1 MYGINELTGASLT
14 EQHSLL
20 RLTIVDDDPAVLDA
34 LKTTFENESFIVCT
48 FISGDEFLHAP
59 DQIGPDCLLL
69 DVSMLDR
76 SGLDVLEAIG
86 GRNYPAP
93 IIMISGHSDIAMA
106 VAATRAGA
114 EDFIEKPLEAGLLV
128 ERVRAAISTHRQ
140 RLEQERQIPRQR
152 YAGTGALTPREFDVL
167 DQLIS
172 GQSNKA
178 VARVLG
184 ISPRTVEVHRA
195 RIMEKVG
202 ARNTADLMRIVLG
215 GHG

>member
-1 MYGINELTGASLT
+1 MYGSNELSGASLP

-20 RLTIVDDDPAVLDA
+20 RLSIVDDDPAVLDA
-34 LKTTFENESFIVCT
+34 LKITFENEGFIVCT
-48 FISGDEFLHAP
+48 FISGDAFLHAP
-59 DQIGPDCLLL
+59 RQPQPDCLLL

-76 SGLDVLEAIG
+76 SGLDVLAAIG
-86 GRNYPAP
+86 GRNYSAP
-93 IIMISGHSDIAMA
+93 IMMISGRSDIAMA
-106 VAATRAGA
+106 VAATKAGA
-114 EDFIEKPLEAGLLV
+114 EDFIVKPLDAVSLV
-128 ERVRAAISTHRQ
+128 ERVRIAISMHRQ
-140 RLEQERQIPRQR
+140 RLEQEQQIPRRR
-152 YAGTGALTPREFDVL
+152 YAGTGTLTPREFDVL
-167 DQLIS
+167 DQLAS

-178 VARVLG
+178 AARLLG

>member
-1 MYGINELTGASLT
+1 MYGINERTGASLT
-14 EQHSLL
+14 EQYSLL
-20 RLTIVDDDPAVLDA
+20 QLSIVDDDPAVLDA
-34 LKTTFENESFIVCT
+34 LKTTFENEGFLVCT
-48 FISGDEFLHAP
+48 FISGDAFLRAP
-59 DQIGPDCLLL
+59 RQPQPDCLLL

-93 IIMISGHSDIAMA
+93 IIMISGRNDIAIA

-114 EDFIEKPLEAGLLV
+114 EDFIVKPLDAASLV
-128 ERVRAAISTHRQ
+128 ERVRTAIRMRRE
-140 RLEQERQIPRQR
+140 RLEQEQQIPRRR
-152 YAGTGALTPREFDVL
+152 YAGTGTLTPREFDVL
-167 DQLIS
+167 DQLTS

-178 VARVLG
+178 VARLLG